1 MDDQRGIGG
10 APSPQS
16 PGSAVVSV
24 TDVPARSA
32 RRATARRASDRRAT
46 ARQHRD
52 DAEGHIIEGRSPVE
66 PDLYLSDDAVDAPP
80 NEPGQ
85 LVDESDQLTRAIDVL
100 GDGDI
105 GGADATR

>member
-1 MDDQRGIGG
+1 MDAQRRIGG

-16 PGSAVVSV
+16 PGSTLV
-24 TDVPARSA
+24 TVTEVPARSA

-80 NEPGQ
+80 DEPGRT
-85 LVDESDQLTRAIDVL
+85 VHESDQHTRGVDVL
-100 GDGDI
+100 GDGV
-105 GGADATR
+105 GRAQATG